1 MPVVSPERSPPVAR
15 MLQKLRSH
23 FLQGLPGRLR
33 SARAAFSSSSLVSV
47 VLRTLC
53 WARSCHR
60 SEDEVRGWQVPWS
73 LEAGTMD
80 DQFLATGS
88 LPDPEAGA
96 VRGAAVGREGPERTG
111 GASAQPP
118 PHTHPVTTN
127 TSTSPSVHTRVWSR
141 PNAVHGNAHPS
152 RPLTTTPTA

>member
-60 SEDEVRGWQVPWS
+60 SEDEVRGWQVPRS

-80 DQFLATGS
+80 DQFLAMGS

-96 VRGAAVGREGPERTG
+96 VRGAAVGREGPERTRWG
-111 GASAQPP
+111 LSTAPTTHTPRHHKHIHQPQC
-118 PHTHPVTTN
+118 THSCLVKT
-127 TSTSPSVHTRVWSR
+127 
-141 PNAVHGNAHPS
+141 
-152 RPLTTTPTA
+152 